1 MIGLYENAH
10 GQFLYVWRSLDC
22 RGAHLDGFHVAEYTD
37 LGHTYWLARR
47 VPTANFGGRV
57 RVENPDGFGFLFF
70 NDRAKP
76 VLQPHPDNHK
86 HRLALAEE
94 ALFT

>member
-1 MIGLYENAH
+1 MIGLYENQH
-10 GQFLYVWRSLDC
+10 GQFLYVWRSLD
-22 RGAHLDGFHVAEYTD
+22 RHGAHLDGFHVAH

-47 VPTANFGGRV
+47 VPTVNYGGRV
-57 RVENPDGFGFLFF
+57 RVENPDGLGFLFF

-76 VLQPHPDNHK
+76 ILHPHPDNHK
-86 HRLALAEE
+86 HRQRQAEM